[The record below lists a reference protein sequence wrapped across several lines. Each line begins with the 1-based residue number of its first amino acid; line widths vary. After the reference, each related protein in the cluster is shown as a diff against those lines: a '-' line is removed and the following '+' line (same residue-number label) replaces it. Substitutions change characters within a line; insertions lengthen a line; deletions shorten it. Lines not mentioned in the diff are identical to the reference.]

1 MATNKITLNELRSLV
16 KKVVNEEIHNESFW
30 EKNLIINV
38 KGLSVL
44 DAIKKIKSQIS
55 PMKVLFEK
63 KIEEK
68 NCIILPTYS
77 NRDDLFTQDSITE
90 GYIFYYEKNELKT
103 DVPSNNLTGLKKA
116 EQDYLNDWQGVA
128 ITDAKFSTELKLDE
142 SKIKATLHELRSI
155 VRQVI
160 NESMNNGKGEYT
172 IETLSLLENQTEKF
186 DEIYKAF
193 QQDPV
198 LKKWI
203 YPEGERKRLNIN
215 TFMIPGKVFEE
226 NFLDIISQKTGLQK
240 DDVRKKLLDNPRVG
254 TKRPTEDSEYYFVDK
269 SPTIYTNGN
278 FLNAYEVLKNA
289 LKEL

>member
-1 MATNKITLNELRSLV
+1 MAKNKITLNELRSLV

-68 NCIILPTYS
+68 NCIILPTDS

-90 GYIFYYEKNELKT
+90 GYIFYYKKNELTT

-160 NESMNNGKGEYT
+160 NENVDVEERVNRISDYISKDPKEKDRMLSDLENIKNGLNDKGEWVGEKGTEYHQLWGYHYKGFT
-172 IETLSLLENQTEKF
+172 SKDIANLIAGVNAKLGTGEEMNTEVNKIIEIAKAFLQKYPNSKDFLLQSV
-186 DEIYKAF
+186 ISALYKA
-193 QQDPV
+193 
-198 LKKWI
+198 
-203 YPEGERKRLNIN
+203 
-215 TFMIPGKVFEE
+215 
-226 NFLDIISQKTGLQK
+226 
-240 DDVRKKLLDNPRVG
+240 
-254 TKRPTEDSEYYFVDK
+254 
-269 SPTIYTNGN
+269 
-278 FLNAYEVLKNA
+278 
-289 LKEL
+289 